1 MALIYENKVPLSYR
15 TAFIAKIKDVS
26 AKLGIN
32 PNWLMAI
39 INWESAGS
47 FSPSITNSIGATG
60 LIQFMPNT
68 AIGLGTTTTALRNM
82 TAVQQLD
89 YVYKYYL
96 PYKDK
101 IKSYVDCYLVT
112 FFPAAV
118 GKPETFVIQT
128 ASLPAS
134 LIARQNP
141 AFDVNKDKQITV
153 AEIASVMLKKLPSEW
168 IKEFV
173 KKKD

>member
-1 MALIYENKVPLSYR
+1 MLIYENLVPASYR
-15 TAFIAKIKDVS
+15 ASFIT
-26 AKLGIN
+26 KLKEVALKLNIN

-39 INWESAGS
+39 IYWESART

-60 LIQFMPNT
+60 LIQFMPST
-68 AIGLGTTTTALRNM
+68 AIGLGTTTAALRQM

-89 YVYKYYL
+89 YVYKYYA
-96 PYKDK
+96 PYKSK
-101 IKSYVDCYLVT
+101 IKNYIDCYLVT

-118 GKPETFVIQT
+118 GKPSNFIIQT
-128 ASLPAS
+128 SKLPAS
-134 LIARQNP
+134 LIATQNP
-141 AFDVNKDKQITV
+141 AFDINKDKKITV
-153 AEIASVMLKKLPSEW
+153 EEITQVMLKKLPTEW